1 MANRLK
7 ADMAGIIFDLGR
19 NLKNGNSI
27 GNVRGKLLALPVF
40 RKGSSISVARPV
52 ANGFYASAADKSWER
67 AHIDSVGLGRSFDDC
82 CEDITRYFARV
93 EALVKAGR
101 EVLEAPDQQEVS
113 EANYPVVSIQ
123 DVDTEDNSEAE
134 EMDQE

>member
-1 MANRLK
+1 M
-7 ADMAGIIFDLGR
+7 
-19 NLKNGNSI
+19 
-27 GNVRGKLLALPVF
+27 
-40 RKGSSISVARPV
+40 
-52 ANGFYASAADKSWER
+52 
-67 AHIDSVGLGRSFDDC
+67 
-82 CEDITRYFARV
+82 